1 MTERLTAEGDLSP
14 VKRALLEQRRLKAK
28 VEALERER
36 NEPIAII
43 GLGCRFPG
51 ADNPEAFWNLLLTGT
66 DAIREVPA
74 DRWDIN
80 SLYDPDPDAPGRVS
94 SRWGGFLNGVDRFDP
109 HLFGISPREAQT
121 MDPQQRLALEVAW
134 EAIENAA
141 QPFDKL
147 AGSATGVFLG
157 IGASDYLQLHTE
169 LDDLERIDAYLA
181 TGNSHSVAAGR
192 LSYVLGLQGPSL
204 SVDTACSS
212 SLVAV
217 HLACQSLR
225 TGDCRMALAGGV
237 NTILWVDNTI
247 SLSKAHMLAPDG
259 RCKTFD
265 AAADGFVRAEGCGMV
280 VLKRLSDAIADGD
293 RIVATILASACN
305 QDGRSSGLTA
315 PNGPSQEAVIRQ
327 ALGRARIE
335 ALDVGYV
342 ETHGTGTSLGDPI
355 EVQALGNV
363 LCKDRRADDPLILGS
378 AKTNIGHLEAAAGVA
393 GLIKAALCVER
404 GKIPAH
410 LHFKTPNPHIPWEDY
425 AVSIPTVSMEWN
437 SGRGRIAAVSAFGF
451 SGTNAH
457 LIVGQAPQVPEQPPT
472 IERPLHLLVLSAQN
486 QKALEELAAVQG
498 NYLAANADADLAS
511 VCFTLNTGR
520 AHLNER
526 AALTASSVE
535 ELCGKLENLST
546 GSVASAIA
554 RGEFTGGG
562 APELVYLFTGQGSQ
576 YVGMGQELYLTQPT
590 FRRALD
596 ECAELLERDLDRPLL
611 EGMFSGDGSLL
622 QQTAY
627 TQPALFSL
635 EYALYQLWKSW
646 GLKPSGVLGHS
657 VGEYVAACVAE
668 VFSLSDALKLIAAR
682 GRLMQALAPG
692 GAMAAVL
699 ASFEQVSDAIAE
711 YDGRISI
718 AALNGPRN
726 TVISGEGELVES
738 AVAQLS
744 VAGITSQRLEVS
756 HAFHSSLMEPMLDE
770 FERIAASISYHPP
783 KLAWASNV
791 TGQIIAGDQVCG
803 AGYWRN
809 QIRQPVRFAQG
820 IGTLFDQGYRT
831 FVEMGPH
838 PVLIGMARQCV
849 EDPQLSWVSTL
860 RRNREPW
867 PELLSAIS
875 TLFVHGSKIDWQAF
889 DQDYSRKR
897 LALPTYPFQR
907 ERLWID
913 QSSHKSHGLAP
924 SPGRWKSAMERA
936 SRQAQNVPI
945 DMDLGRFAAKW
956 EALEALTKAQIIQ
969 ALREFGLFLH
979 EEERHSIEEILS
991 FAGIG
996 RSYGDVIS
1004 RWLERLAMSRILVR
1018 EGNEYISPQPLPE
1031 PELRLAL
1038 DEARRALTDD
1048 PELWYYVDRSC
1059 ASLNSILR
1067 GGLNPLDALFPGG
1080 SFETAEFLY
1089 QNWTLPRYFNA
1100 ILRSAL
1106 ESIAQTVARDKRSL
1120 QVLEIGAGTGSTTAS
1135 MLPALA
1141 EVDAEYWFTDL
1152 SDLFLARA
1160 ERKFSSYPF
1169 VRYQIFD
1176 LDRDSDEQ
1184 GMPAHAFDVVIAANV
1199 LHATRDLG
1207 STLERVKSLLAS
1219 EGVLLA
1225 YEVTEHLPWFD
1236 VTVAL
1241 IEGWQKH
1248 ADDLRQRHPLLKPDA
1263 WARVLEEHGFEAVE
1277 AFPTPGSPTEILG
1290 HHVLLARGPRLD
1302 EGAMPAIRSSIARER
1317 PAVSP
1322 ADAKPGKEAHGLIE
1336 RLATLTASER
1346 TQALVE
1352 FVRGQVAEVLR
1363 LSPAKAPHRTQRL
1376 MDIGVD
1382 SLMAVELA
1390 GRLSSG
1396 LGLKRP
1402 LRSTLIFDHPTIQ
1415 AIAEYV
1421 ERSELDSL
1429 VVVDSD
1435 KAKSETAPRGASLGE
1450 NLTDLSEEEVE
1461 QVLLAKLREMK

>member
-1 MTERLTAEGDLSP
+1 MTERLTAEEDLSP

-28 VEALERER
+28 VESLERER

-51 ADNPEAFWNLLLTGT
+51 ADNPEAFWNLLLSGT

-134 EAIENAA
+134 EAVENAA

-147 AGSATGVFLG
+147 PGSATGVFLG

-169 LDDLERIDAYLA
+169 LEDRERIDAYLA

-293 RIVATILASACN
+293 RIVATILGSACN

-335 ALDVGYV
+335 ASDVGYV

-363 LCKDRRADDPLILGS
+363 LCKDRRADDPLFLGS

-410 LHFKTPNPHIPWEDY
+410 LHFKTPNPHIRWEDY
-425 AVSIPTVSMEWN
+425 AVSIPTASMEWN
-437 SGRGRIAAVSAFGF
+437 SGRKRIAAVSAFGF

-457 LIVGQAPQVPEQPPT
+457 LIVGQAPQDSEQPPT
-472 IERPLHLLVLSAQN
+472 VERPLHLLALSAQN

-498 NYLAANADADLAS
+498 RYLTANADADLAS

-520 AHLNER
+520 AHLTER
-526 AALTASSVE
+526 AALIANSVE
-535 ELCGKLENLST
+535 ELCDKLENLST
-546 GSVASAIA
+546 GSVASASA

-576 YVGMGQELYLTQPT
+576 YVGMGRELSLTQPT

-596 ECAELLERDLDRPLL
+596 ECAELLEPDLDRPLL
-611 EGMFSGDGSLL
+611 EVMFSGDGSLL

-682 GRLMQALAPG
+682 GRLMQALPPG

-699 ASFEQVSDAIAE
+699 AGPEQVSGAIAE
-711 YDGRISI
+711 YGGRISI
-718 AALNGPRN
+718 AALNGPLN
-726 TVISGEGELVES
+726 IVISGESGGVES
-738 AVAQLS
+738 ALAQLS
-744 VAGITSQRLEVS
+744 VLGISSQRLEVS

-770 FERIAASISYHPP
+770 FERIAASVSYHPP

-791 TGQIIAGDQVCG
+791 TGQILAGDQVCG
-803 AGYWRN
+803 AAYWRS
-809 QIRQPVRFAQG
+809 QIRQPVRFAEG
-820 IGTLFDQGYRT
+820 IATLFGQGYRT
-831 FVEMGPH
+831 FVELGPH
-838 PVLIGMARQCV
+838 PVLIGMASQCV
-849 EDPQLSWVSTL
+849 KDPQLSWVSTL

-867 PELLSAIS
+867 PELLAAMS
-875 TLFVHGSKIDWQAF
+875 TLFVHGGKIDWQAF
-889 DQDYSRKR
+889 DQDYARKR

-907 ERLWID
+907 ERLWIE
-913 QSSHKSHGLAP
+913 QSSRKSHGSAP
-924 SPGRWKSAMERA
+924 SPGRWSSAMERA
-936 SRQAQNVPI
+936 ARQAQNVPI
-945 DMDLGRFAAKW
+945 DMDLGRFATKW
-956 EALEALTKAQIIQ
+956 EALEALTRAQIIH
-969 ALREFGLFLH
+969 ALREFGLFLR

-991 FAGIG
+991 LAGIG

-1004 RWLERLAMSRILVR
+1004 RWLERLTMSRIVVR

-1038 DEARRALTDD
+1038 EEARRALTDD
-1048 PELWYYVDRSC
+1048 PELWYYIERSC

-1106 ESIAQTVARDKRSL
+1106 ESIAQAAARDKRSL
-1120 QVLEIGAGTGSTTAS
+1120 RVLEIGAGTGSTTAS
-1135 MLPALA
+1135 MLPGLA

-1160 ERKFSSYPF
+1160 ERKFSGYPF

-1176 LDRDSDEQ
+1176 LDRDVDEQ
-1184 GMPAHAFDVVIAANV
+1184 GMPPHAFDVVIAANV

-1225 YEVTEHLPWFD
+1225 FEVTEHLPWFD

-1263 WARVLEEHGFEAVE
+1263 WARVLGEHGFEAVE

-1302 EGAMPAIRSSIARER
+1302 EGATPDMRSSIARER

-1322 ADAKPGKEAHGLIE
+1322 ADVKPEKQAHGLIE

-1346 TQALVE
+1346 TGALVE
-1352 FVRGQVAEVLR
+1352 FVRSQVAEVLR

-1421 ERSELDSL
+1421 EGSELDSS
-1429 VVVDSD
+1429 VVVASD
-1435 KAKSETAPRGASLGE
+1435 TAKPETASREASPGV